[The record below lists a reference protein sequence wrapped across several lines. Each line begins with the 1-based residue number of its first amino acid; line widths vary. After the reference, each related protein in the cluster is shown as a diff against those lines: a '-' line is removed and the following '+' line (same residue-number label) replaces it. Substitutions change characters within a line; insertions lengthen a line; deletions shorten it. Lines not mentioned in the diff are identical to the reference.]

1 MNPSQNNLLETWNSR
16 ITEEGWIAFR
26 AIPSRIII
34 SRGKKP
40 DEINLTRI
48 RTSSSSSSRCRLIT
62 LEYNFNTIAAFLRA
76 KQGKLFRYSARNICP
91 PVDSIRSFFPVFFFS
106 SSLDRWKI
114 VWSFFLSQRLFYRRS
129 KTILFIYYYF
139 FLRNYWWLLM
149 IDLYWFSFRH
159 FRLNWFFDQR
169 NVVLR
174 GRGNIY
180 CSRGNELCKLLV
192 RCVQRRQPV
201 FMHLWE
207 V

>member
-1 MNPSQNNLLETWNSR
+1 MLRFCAQNKESYSVIPLE
-16 ITEEGWIAFR
+16 
-26 AIPSRIII
+26 I
-34 SRGKKP
+34 SVRHSTGQH
-40 DEINLTRI
+40 
-48 RTSSSSSSRCRLIT
+48 S
-62 LEYNFNTIAAFLRA
+62 
-76 KQGKLFRYSARNICP
+76 
-91 PVDSIRSFFPVFFFS
+91 FFFS
-106 SSLDRWKI
+106 YF
-114 VWSFFLSQRLFYRRS
+114 SFFRRRWIVGKSFDRFFFHKDYFIEEVRRFY
-129 KTILFIYYYF
+129 LFIIF

-192 RCVQRRQPV
+192 RCVQRRQPM

>member
-1 MNPSQNNLLETWNSR
+1 MLRFCAQNKESYSVIPLE
-16 ITEEGWIAFR
+16 
-26 AIPSRIII
+26 I
-34 SRGKKP
+34 SVHQS
-40 DEINLTRI
+40 T
-48 RTSSSSSSRCRLIT
+48 
-62 LEYNFNTIAAFLRA
+62 A
-76 KQGKLFRYSARNICP
+76 
-91 PVDSIRSFFPVFFFS
+91 FFFS
-106 SSLDRWKI
+106 CF
-114 VWSFFLSQRLFYRRS
+114 SFFRRRWIVGKSFDRFFFHKDYFIEEVRRFY
-129 KTILFIYYYF
+129 LYIY